1 MNALQTVIL
10 EHGYSHLPQEVIDSY
25 GLRVDIRGDMW
36 RLNTGG
42 KDSDGINI
50 GRFPDGPLKY
60 SVARYLIHK
69 IQTASATE
77 AVNTYFEIAGLLEE
91 AGALRALPRSD
102 IAEFAERLS
111 ETTIQIL
118 SDLRSRQRLDRFYRL
133 SRWYIWCTDQIPACG
148 FESETALSLER
159 LRIPG
164 NIKGEAVRNRDG
176 VEGPLSFDLEEP
188 LVRKALLNDHSE
200 IFEHVQ
206 QRVLVALCLAFGRNP
221 LSFTRL
227 REEDLFNFTADQPL
241 AEDLWIL
248 RIPSV
253 KKRSR
258 PREIFR
264 EEAVEPKLAEMIQ
277 DLIRRNREIA
287 TTFGGRELPR
297 PLFMRERIAPRLV
310 GTDSEDWGF
319 HISSGQLGKMV
330 GAWGERM
337 ALVSPNTG
345 ESLRLTPRRLRYT
358 FACNMA
364 RQGVSKRVLAAML
377 DHTDTQHVHVYY
389 DLFDELVPMLDH
401 ALAEKIGSVLGWF
414 KGRVV
419 NKHDEVVNEDRR
431 DKHMFFIG
439 EDSPKDQTEIG
450 VCGEGALCHLDPPYS
465 CYLCP
470 KFQPYRHADHD
481 HVLTKLLDERKD
493 RLSRYENSRLGV
505 QLDDV
510 IYAVAEVVRVCE
522 EAL

>member
-1 MNALQTVIL
+1 MNAWQSVIL
-10 EHGYSHLPQEVIDSY
+10 EHGYSELPGEIIDSY
-25 GLRVDIRGDMW
+25 GLRVDLRGAIW
-36 RLNTGG
+36 RVNSGG
-42 KDSDGINI
+42 QKSDAINI
-50 GRFPDGPLKY
+50 GRFPEGPLRY
-60 SVARYLIHK
+60 AVARFLIYK
-69 IQTASATE
+69 IQTVSASE
-77 AVNTYFEIAGLLEE
+77 SVNTYSDISSLLDNDGLLES
-91 AGALRALPRSD
+91 AAQDDIDDFATQLTDAMLR
-102 IAEFAERLS
+102 
-111 ETTIQIL
+111 IL
-118 SDLRSRQRLDRFYRL
+118 SYLRSRQRLDRFYRL
-133 SRWYIWCTDQIPACG
+133 CRWYLWCTDQIPACG
-148 FESETALSLER
+148 FEPETALSLDQVK
-159 LRIPG
+159 IPG
-164 NIKGEAVRNRDG
+164 NMKGEAVRNRDG

-188 LVRKALLNDHSE
+188 LVRKALLNDQSDV
-200 IFEHVQ
+200 FEHVQ

-227 REEDLFNFTADQPL
+227 REEDFFNFTADQPL
-241 AEDLWIL
+241 AEDLWML

-264 EEAVEPKLAEMIQ
+264 EEAVEPRLAEMIQ
-277 DLIRRNREIA
+277 DLIRRNRAIV
-287 TTFGGRELPR
+287 TTFDGRELPR

-310 GTDSEDWGF
+310 NTDSEDWGF
-319 HISSGQLGKMV
+319 HISSGELGKMI
-330 GAWGERM
+330 GAWAERM

-345 ESLRLTPRRLRYT
+345 EPLRLTPRRLRYT

-419 NKHDEVVNEDRR
+419 NKHDEIVNNDRQ
-431 DKHMFFIG
+431 DKHIFFIG
-439 EDSPKDQTEIG
+439 EEGPTDQTEIG

-470 KFQPYRHADHD
+470 KFQPYEHADHD
-481 HVLTKLLDERKD
+481 HVLTMLLEQRED
-493 RLSRYENSRLGV
+493 RISRYENSRLGV

-510 IYAVAEVVRVCE
+510 IYAVAEVVRVCKE
-522 EAL
+522 QS